1 MFGFLNINKPPGPSS
16 HDVVARVRRILP
28 RKIKVGHAGTLDPL
42 AKGVLVLCVGPAT
55 RLAEYVQRLEKRY
68 TAEVTLAATSSTD
81 DTEGEIT
88 ETTNLP
94 TPPKEAEIRDVL
106 QRFVGRIMQVPP
118 AYSAVH
124 VNGQRS
130 YKLARA
136 GKQIDLPAR
145 QVEIHRIDL
154 ISYTYPHLLIDVRCG
169 SGTYLRALSRDIG
182 EALHVGGYCSD
193 LIRTQVG
200 PFKLDNAL
208 PIDSLDPQRDLL
220 RPLLAV
226 ENLPQIVADP
236 DQARRLANGMVIEMA
251 EMADEIAGSEIA
263 IIGPDGVLLA
273 IGEADQT
280 RRIIKPVKVFVGR

>member
-16 HDVVARVRRILP
+16 HDVVASVRRILP

-94 TPPKEAEIRDVL
+94 APPKEAEIRDVL

-220 RPLLAV
+220 QPLLAV
-226 ENLPQIVADP
+226 ENLPRIVADP
-236 DQARRLANGMVIEMA
+236 DQAKRLANGGAIEMTH
-251 EMADEIAGSEIA
+251 EIAGSEIA
-263 IIGPDGVLLA
+263 IIGPDGILLA